1 MAPLTLDQILDN
13 AEQAPQESAKL
24 PQALPTQIDDPNLR
38 PQFTDTPDKQLLEYK
53 IRVAAQQAGIDPHM
67 AASVA
72 HQESGF
78 NPNAVSQTGVKGIM
92 QVSGIAAKDVG
103 YDPKLVRSDVDTNI
117 MAGVNYLA
125 KHGLDK
131 YPDPAV
137 KNSYV
142 KSVMDKTEKSK
153 SGARTLDD
161 ILNTHAPDSATAF
174 DQPAQQAAPEQVVA
188 DVPSGQSLTDL
199 ITGHKPAMTESQVG
213 AGATLAGAK
222 SYLDAIGVGAL
233 SRLAGKTDTGKGFS
247 ESFNNGLDILK
258 SLIQHGDTSGYTP
271 KTVEQRA
278 QEVQPKIEVAQAE
291 HPIASG
297 AGTVAGILAP
307 IAPGN
312 VLAKGA
318 SAGAKA
324 IPGAAKVIEAAPK
337 LAKALG
343 VLTGGAIQGGAYEA
357 TTNPNATS
365 ESVGK
370 AATVGAATNAVIT
383 PLFAVGAA
391 ASKGFG
397 KALVNFVV
405 KNGKPEV
412 ADYIQKFVGP
422 TLNKA
427 SMITKNSKILENT
440 EQELQNVLSSNAN
453 AAKTINVSDKIIPQD
468 IMKIALRKSEAGL
481 REEGDRLVSL
491 AAKIEK
497 NSGNL
502 TLPDANELKRL
513 LWKESKFKVSGD
525 PSVSEAAQFAYNAG
539 SDIMQKI
546 ESTVGGKVVKQLNQ
560 KLASG
565 IHLQKVLDA
574 SSSPNKLRA
583 YMEAATALA
592 HPTSIPLIAAGRL
605 ATSVPGATTI
615 SAAAHALPEAVNP
628 SIQTILNTLVPQAVK
643 KKP

>member
-117 MAGVNYLA
+117 LAGINYLA
-125 KHGLDK
+125 KHGLEK

-161 ILNTHAPDSATAF
+161 ILDMHAPDSAIAIPTVP
-174 DQPAQQAAPEQVVA
+174 DTSQMQPSQDVA
-188 DVPSGQSLTDL
+188 SGQSLTDL
-199 ITGHKPAMTESQVG
+199 ITGHRPAMTESQVG
-213 AGATLAGAK
+213 AGATLSGAK
-222 SYLDAIGVGAL
+222 SYLDAMGVGAL
-233 SRLAGKTDTGKGFS
+233 SRAAGHTSVGKGFS

-278 QEVQPKIEVAQAE
+278 QEVQPKIEAAQTE
-291 HPIASG
+291 HPVASG
-297 AGTVAGILAP
+297 VGTVAGVLAP

-312 VLAKGA
+312 LLVKGL
-318 SAGAKA
+318 STGAKA
-324 IPGAAKVIEAAPK
+324 IPGAAKVIQAAPK
-337 LAKALG
+337 LAKALE
-343 VLTGGAIQGGAYEA
+343 VLTGGAVQGGTYEA
-357 TTNPNATS
+357 TTNPNSTA

-370 AATVGAATNAVIT
+370 AAAMGAATGAVVA
-383 PLFAVGAA
+383 PLLSAAGA

-397 KALVNFVV
+397 KALVNFVI

-412 ADYIQKFVGP
+412 ADYVQKFIGP
-422 TLNKA
+422 TLSKA
-427 SMITKNSKILENT
+427 AMISKNEKLLETT
-440 EQELQNVLSSNAN
+440 ENELQNVLSSKVNAG
-453 AAKTINVSDKIIPQD
+453 KVVNVSDKVIPTD

-481 REEGDRLVSL
+481 REEGDKLVSL
-491 AAKIEK
+491 AAKIER
-497 NSGNL
+497 NQGNL
-502 TLPDANELKRL
+502 TLSDANELKRL
-513 LWKESKFKVSGD
+513 LWKESKFKASGD
-525 PSVSEAAQFAYNAG
+525 PAVSEAAQFAYNAG
-539 SDIMQKI
+539 SSIMQKI
-546 ESTVGGKVVKQLNQ
+546 EDAVGGKAVKQINQ

-565 IHLQKVLDA
+565 INLQKVLNA
-574 SSSPNKLRA
+574 TGSPNKLRA
-583 YMEAATALA
+583 YMEVMTAVA
-592 HPTSIPLIAAGRL
+592 QPTSIPLLLAGRG

-615 SAAAHALPEAVNP
+615 SAAAHAIPDAANP
-628 SIQTILNTLVPQAVK
+628 AIQTIMNTLIPQVK
-643 KKP
+643 KKKP